1 MTKRAPKRSADQGA
15 RCGRTDGRSSAP
27 FPHLAPAQEARA
39 DTRLPRT
46 LGGNGVLG
54 AARGGRLGAVAAGAL
69 QRVPAAP
76 LGVELEAP

>member
-1 MTKRAPKRSADQGA
+1 MAKQTAALLPLPAGRA
-15 RCGRTDGRSSAP
+15 TP
-27 FPHLAPAQEARA
+27 FPHLAPAQEAQV
-39 DTRLPRT
+39 DTWLPHT

-54 AARGGRLGAVAAGAL
+54 AAWRGRLGAVAAGAL